1 MNDKIKLYPLLLNL
15 PRIRSVVME
24 WCKGEGRVV
33 SNRGGWQSDLF
44 YHIPVELKELFDIV
58 DHNVD
63 VIHSSSVLK
72 LEEFWINV
80 NKPNDSNSPHT
91 HHDITP
97 PLTDP
102 GISGVFYIDI
112 PKEDDENCGA
122 IEFIRNDS
130 IPYHLPLKGI
140 PKYTPITGSSI
151 TVAPAAGRLL
161 LFPSW
166 VNHTVGSNR
175 SQETRI
181 SMSFNYGL

>member
-1 MNDKIKLYPLLLNL
+1 MNDKIKLYPLSLNL

-24 WCKGEGRVV
+24 WCTGEGRVV

-102 GISGVFYIDI
+102 GISGVFYINIPEGDAGDI
-112 PKEDDENCGA
+112 LLGHERVQPYEN
-122 IEFIRNDS
+122 
-130 IPYHLPLKGI
+130 
-140 PKYTPITGSSI
+140 
-151 TVAPAAGRLL
+151 LL
-161 LFPSW
+161 ILFPSDMIHM
-166 VNHTVGSNR
+166 VYPNR
-175 SQETRI
+175 TEKNRI
-181 SMSFNYGL
+181 SLSFNYV

>member
-1 MNDKIKLYPLLLNL
+1 MNDKIKLYPLSLNL
-15 PRIRSVVME
+15 PRIRSVVLE
-24 WCKGEGRVV
+24 WCTGEGRVV

-102 GISGVFYIDI
+102 GISGVFYINIPEGDAGDI
-112 PKEDDENCGA
+112 LLGHERVQPYEN
-122 IEFIRNDS
+122 
-130 IPYHLPLKGI
+130 
-140 PKYTPITGSSI
+140 
-151 TVAPAAGRLL
+151 LL
-161 LFPSW
+161 ILFPSDMIHM
-166 VNHTVGSNR
+166 VYPNR
-175 SQETRI
+175 TEKNRI
-181 SMSFNYGL
+181 SLSFNYV

>member
-1 MNDKIKLYPLLLNL
+1 MNDKIKLYPLSLNL
-15 PRIRSVVME
+15 PRIRSVVLE
-24 WCKGEGRVV
+24 WCTGEGRVV

-44 YHIPVELKELFDIV
+44 YHIPVELKELFDTV

-102 GISGVFYIDI
+102 GISGVFYINIPEGDAGDI
-112 PKEDDENCGA
+112 LLGHERVQPYEN
-122 IEFIRNDS
+122 
-130 IPYHLPLKGI
+130 
-140 PKYTPITGSSI
+140 
-151 TVAPAAGRLL
+151 LL
-161 LFPSW
+161 ILFPSDMIHM
-166 VNHTVGSNR
+166 VYPNR
-175 SQETRI
+175 TEKNRI
-181 SMSFNYGL
+181 SLSFNYV